1 MRKGDDEI
9 MTRISD
15 HAWGYSRGIDDK
27 LKAPLPQHRV
37 EEVEVFDAS
46 VHAVLHEHDWK
57 VVNTQLSLIDPLRMD
72 VVFQCSS
79 CKERVWT
86 QADRHDFI

>member
-1 MRKGDDEI
+1 M
-9 MTRISD
+9 RISD
-15 HAWGYSRGIDDK
+15 SHAWRTDK
-27 LKAPLPQHRV
+27 VVKELQTPLPAHRV
-37 EEVEVFDAS
+37 DDIEVFAAS
-46 VHAVLHEHDWK
+46 VHAVIHEHDWK
-57 VVNTQLSLIDPLRMD
+57 VVNTQLSLIDPFRMD

>member
-1 MRKGDDEI
+1 M
-9 MTRISD
+9 RISD
-15 HAWGYSRGIDDK
+15 SHAWNANK
-27 LKAPLPQHRV
+27 TVNELKAPLPPHRV
-37 EEVEVFDAS
+37 DEVEVFDAS
-46 VHAVLHEHDWK
+46 VHAVIHDHDWK

-79 CKERVWT
+79 CKERVWR